1 MSLSKSQLTI
11 ALLATFSSLAV
22 AEPSNLLNQED
33 INTHFAKTEIQDFTI
48 NVKNNQSLKVDSTT
62 IGKNSLDLNG
72 EGPFIKREESN
83 EGHITFSGFD
93 SLSFASKGK
102 VIDFS
107 GISGQVVIGPNEIN
121 DDKPVGG
128 KLLQKLTLSSTNDS
142 AIYIEGKS
150 LKSGSITQSAGQV
163 AAWLHAK
170 NTTISSESKEKA
182 AIHLVGNYP
191 VETSKETNNEE
202 KRNHG
207 DASVKFT
214 SQEDSSQLTINSPNV
229 AIHSEEG
236 SGFEVWAGSVDI
248 NGSLVFRNGSWGDMG
263 YNGMDWLPKEWEED
277 NRQDEETVRHLK
289 TVKITGSQTDK
300 NLAAISLS
308 QGSLFVISA
317 EHVHINNG
325 LSSKAIE
332 LTTDTST
339 DGVNSAVSGSSLP
352 TALYL
357 HATNDLH
364 IKGDIVID
372 KTSYDSRTFIAI
384 ESDKVIQVR
393 GNLRIVNSGTSDNVL
408 SLKFNGKDSGF
419 WGTIVDEYIKDAP
432 QARVMSLEGQNNSK
446 PISRL
451 DNIGTQIILT
461 NGAQLSLE
469 GNSVITHIDSNGG
482 SLDLGEN
489 TLHLMTLTS
498 TGNSLI
504 KTSTVKDQQIKLDK
518 YSGEDGKQLT
528 IEVAKAEGVQDPAA
542 LKSMISIAD
551 EAGNNQQLAFKVQES
566 SSSTGQFVQFD
577 ENGNAIVNDI
587 ENNTTVAQSL
597 SDIAGLQTLA
607 WRAQIND
614 VNKRLGDLR
623 TFDGQVG
630 GWARVYGGE
639 TEYGDRDLENK
650 HTTVQIGADTK
661 ILNNYYLGT
670 TASYTDG
677 SGDLINGSTD
687 DRSYSL
693 GVYGGW
699 LSDNGQFLD
708 VIVKATNMK
717 TEFDLAYTSGE
728 RSSGS
733 FDTWGTSVALEYGW
747 RFNCPSTNFWLEPQ
761 AEVTYGY
768 MNDVNYTTDDGV
780 KAHQDALESLVG
792 RLGVSIGA
800 TFDQGSAYL
809 KASVAHDWMSESAIQ
824 MSNGLAKLEDDLGGT
839 WGEFAIGGTY
849 NFKNGFVAY
858 GEFQT
863 TTSSDVKS
871 PYQWSAGIRYIF

>member
-1 MSLSKSQLTI
+1 MSFTKSHLTI
-11 ALLATFSSLAV
+11 ALLATFSSLAL
-22 AEPSNLLNQED
+22 ADSTILDEQTE
-33 INTHFAKTEIQDFTI
+33 INNYFKGEIQDFTI
-48 NVKNNQSLKVDSTT
+48 NVKNNLNLKVDSTT

-102 VIDFS
+102 VIEFS
-107 GISGQVVIGPNEIN
+107 GISGQVVIGPDEIN

-128 KLLQKLTLSSTNDS
+128 KLLQNLTLSSTNDS

-150 LKSGSITQSAGQV
+150 LEPNSMTGSAGQV

-170 NTTISSESKEKA
+170 NTTITSESKEKA

-191 VETSKETNNEE
+191 VETSRGTDDNE

-300 NLAAISLS
+300 DLAAISLS

-339 DGVNSAVSGSSLP
+339 DGVDSAVSGSSLP

-469 GNSVITHIDSNGG
+469 GNSVITRIDSDGG

-504 KTSTVKDQQIKLDK
+504 KTSSVKDQQIKLDK
-518 YSGEDGKQLT
+518 YSGADGKQLT
-528 IEVAKAEGVQDPAA
+528 IEVAKAEGVQDPEA

-623 TFDGQVG
+623 TFDGQAG

-677 SGDLINGSTD
+677 NGDLINGSTD

-717 TEFDLAYTSGE
+717 TDFDLAYTSGE

-747 RFNCPSTNFWLEPQ
+747 RFNCPSTNFWVEPQ

-768 MNDVNYTTDDGV
+768 MNDVNYTTNDGV

-809 KASVAHDWMSESAIQ
+809 KASVAHDWMSESSIQ

-849 NFKNGFVAY
+849 NFNNGFVAY